1 MSERTREGELKD
13 MRQLAIVLF
22 ISILSG
28 GPGRAAQDDA
38 RAAFDKL
45 KTLVGDWDG
54 KSRDGK
60 PVHVSYELI
69 SDDSA
74 LLERIDH
81 GGRAQMITIYHLD
94 GNQLMLTH
102 YCMAHNQPRMR
113 AELPSSGDQALTF
126 TFLDA
131 TSLPTP
137 SAGHM
142 HRLVVSFEDD
152 RHFTQKWT
160 WTENGRE
167 EPQVFKFERKK

>member
-81 GGRAQMITIYHLD
+81 GGRAQMITVYNLD